1 MTRLNLNNELDTGA
15 RVHDFDLAVKL
26 YLSLKREVHWIPY
39 VYRNAFFTASGQ
51 SEREFFATEVTKQV
65 AAQGSGRAHILDT
78 VGDLTDVEGLE
89 DSHHSVTLAEAAE
102 EVIAASNT
110 VKEMESKCSDAGLL
124 TPPARRFDVVILRVS
139 EDSLNRLV
147 KVDPARE
154 AMIYMLREGAE
165 MRIPLIIMTEG
176 VSRTWIPF
184 LREVNWAV
192 FMGEENEKFAE
203 ELYSGL
209 TPGIFNPRRIKLGV
223 LASFDRKYL
232 SVLQPLKFV
241 ASQWGSL
248 RTAQRKAEK
257 QVYDDFLEEIRNAEN
272 QDV

>member
-1 MTRLNLNNELDTGA
+1 MTKLNLSNDIDTGA

-39 VYRNAFFTASGQ
+39 IYRNAFFTA
-51 SEREFFATEVTKQV
+51 ENHDDREFFVSETLRQV
-65 AAQGSGRAHILDT
+65 DSQNAGQVHVLDT
-78 VGDLTDVEGLE
+78 VGDLEGLDSE
-89 DSHHSVTLAEAAE
+89 ESHHSVTLAEAAE
-102 EVIAASNT
+102 EVIAASAT
-110 VKEMESKCSDAGLL
+110 VKEMHEKCVSAGLL
-124 TPPARRFDVVILRVS
+124 DPPARRFDVVILRVS
-139 EDSLNRLV
+139 EDSLSRLV
-147 KVDPARE
+147 KVEPARE
-154 AMIYMLREGAE
+154 AMIYMLRAGTEMRVPFVILTEGA
-165 MRIPLIIMTEG
+165 
-176 VSRTWIPF
+176 SRSWIPF

-192 FMGEENEKFAE
+192 FMGDSNEEFAE
-203 ELYSGL
+203 KLYSGL

-241 ASQWGSL
+241 PSQWGSL
-248 RTAQRKAEK
+248 RTARRKAEK

>member
-1 MTRLNLNNELDTGA
+1 MTKLNLNSDIDTGA

-39 VYRNAFFTASGQ
+39 IYRNAFFTAA
-51 SEREFFATEVTKQV
+51 ETKDREFFAKQISKQV
-65 AAQGSGRAHILDT
+65 DSSNAGYVHVLDT
-78 VGDLTDVEGLE
+78 VGDLAGIE
-89 DSHHSVTLAEAAE
+89 DLQDNHYPVTLAEAAE
-102 EVIAASNT
+102 EIIAASDV
-110 VKEMESKCSDAGLL
+110 VKEMQVKCSESGLL
-124 TPPARRFDVVILRVS
+124 APPSRRFDVVVLRVS
-139 EDSLNRLV
+139 KDSLNRLV

-154 AMIYMLREGAE
+154 AMIYMLREGAD
-165 MRIPLIIMTEG
+165 MKVPLVIMTDG
-176 VSRTWIPF
+176 SSRTWLPF

-192 FMGEENEKFAE
+192 FMGDENEEFAE
-203 ELYSGL
+203 RLYSGL

-232 SVLQPLKFV
+232 SVLQPLKFE
-241 ASQWGSL
+241 ASKWGSL

-257 QVYDDFLEEIRNAEN
+257 QVYDDFLEEIRNAED